1 MNIKFNLQTE
11 YQKAMKLRKK
21 TPSFLKEND
30 TIQQFSDELKEQA
43 EKIYFA
49 YEAVMGS
56 KIQNDTLEFALDPNI
71 TITSHCTN
79 YKSTNQLHFYTPK
92 SYERIIERHT
102 PYCLLPTPR
111 VYLAAGNYPYLNRS
125 LLELAKGSGAF
136 FFFGGVY
143 GDTRDPYFLHQ
154 VNKYRTLEENL
165 AFYHQF
171 SLEEYP
177 LIQEVD
183 YPKQKKMVL
192 ICYEQQYSLPK
203 GQDLY
208 IS

>member
-1 MNIKFNLQTE
+1 MITKFNLQTE
-11 YQKAMKLRKK
+11 YQKAMKLRRK
-21 TPSFLKEND
+21 TPSFLTSD
-30 TIQQFSDELKEQA
+30 YTIQQFENELKEQA
-43 EKIYFA
+43 DAIYLA

-56 KIQNDTLEFALDPNI
+56 VIQNDTLEFALHPEL
-71 TITSHCTN
+71 TISSHCSN
-79 YKSTNQLHFYTPK
+79 YKTTDKLHFYTSK
-92 SYERIIERHT
+92 SYEHIFKRHT
-102 PYCLLPTPR
+102 PYCLLPSPR
-111 VYLAAGNYPYLNRS
+111 VYLASGSYPFLNRS
-125 LLELAKGSGAF
+125 LLELATGSDAF

-183 YPKQKKMVL
+183 YPKQKKMIL
-192 ICYEQQYSLPK
+192 ICYEQEYSLPK
-203 GQDLY
+203 QQDLY